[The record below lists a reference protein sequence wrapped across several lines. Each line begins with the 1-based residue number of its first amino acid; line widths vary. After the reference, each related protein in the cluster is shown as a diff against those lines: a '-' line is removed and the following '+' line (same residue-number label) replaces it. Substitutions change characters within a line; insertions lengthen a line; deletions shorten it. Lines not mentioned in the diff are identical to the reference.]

1 MIPYRLKMHDRF
13 IGQVMRMAIRNRYH
27 LHFNLPM
34 LLWKQRVRE
43 QVKINDIK
51 IISMQSFTIIREIE
65 KSIGENQ
72 TTVNINDV
80 SRNIFDELQFEFVSL
95 AQRTFGLDTWRA
107 SHSNSIIKNF
117 RILKSLS

>member
-107 SHSNSIIKNF
+107 SHSNSIIKNY